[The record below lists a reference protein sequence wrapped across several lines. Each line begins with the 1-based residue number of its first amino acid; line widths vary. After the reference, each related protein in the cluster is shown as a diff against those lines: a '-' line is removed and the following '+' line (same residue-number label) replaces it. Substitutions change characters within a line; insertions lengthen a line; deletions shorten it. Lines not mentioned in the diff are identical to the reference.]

1 MENGVGNTVSA
12 SVNWGKVTQGK
23 KNMGEK
29 KKKSLTVDTVL
40 SITALNDCALP
51 RTLYSTSRYS

>member
-1 MENGVGNTVSA
+1 MGNTVSA

-23 KNMGEK
+23 KNMGK

-40 SITALNDCALP
+40 SITALHDRALP